1 MTLAGFIY
9 VQVNALFPSDL
20 LEMNL
25 RADAISE
32 NLESSWN
39 FFEFYLKLWRYCK
52 LLQSWENDKWPNKK
66 SLNSWKGV
74 VFHVLFYMGSSDFFS
89 FENNNSKKKVTIRS
103 RTIPANIYLFK
114 FNNKNTKKKV
124 WNKPKVDSKNTR
136 TTLLTL
142 ISIVLVFQL
151 LTLNK

>member
-20 LEMNL
+20 LEMNS

-103 RTIPANIYLFK
+103 RTIQLTFTCSNSTIKTPRKRCEIS
-114 FNNKNTKKKV
+114 
-124 WNKPKVDSKNTR
+124 PKLTVKTPER
-136 TTLLTL
+136 LYWLWFLLL
-142 ISIVLVFQL
+142 
-151 LTLNK
+151 

>member
-20 LEMNL
+20 LEMNS

-103 RTIPANIYLFK
+103 RTIQLTFTCSNSPIKTPRKRCEISPKLTVKTPERLYWLWFLLF
-114 FNNKNTKKKV
+114 
-124 WNKPKVDSKNTR
+124 
-136 TTLLTL
+136 
-142 ISIVLVFQL
+142 
-151 LTLNK
+151 